1 MALSMDEQRILA
13 EIERRLAADDPYLAG
28 NLSAFTRPRLGASIR
43 AAKGRLLATV
53 VAVAAVALA
62 ALVIYSFVPFRVIAR
77 QNDQPSGQQT
87 TQQAKAKASSRQR
100 QARRP
105 PPRARPRSPVPP
117 SPCRQPSGS
126 RPQYPA
132 STAPG

>member
-28 NLSAFTRPRLGASIR
+28 NLSAFTRPRLVASIR
-43 AAKGRLLATV
+43 AAKGRLMATV

-77 QNDQPSGQQT
+77 QNDQPPGQQT
-87 TQQAKAKASSRQR
+87 TQQAKASPPATASASASPVATGSPPPPPS
-100 QARRP
+100 ARRP
-105 PPRARPRSPVPP
+105 APR
-117 SPCRQPSGS
+117 
-126 RPQYPA
+126 
-132 STAPG
+132 

>member
-53 VAVAAVALA
+53 VAMAAVAVA
-62 ALVIYSFVPFRVIAR
+62 ALMIYSFVPFRVIAR
-77 QNDQPSGQQT
+77 QNDQPPDQQTT
-87 TQQAKAKASSRQR
+87 TQQATASQPAAS
-100 QARRP
+100 ASAPSPASVGSP
-105 PPRARPRSPVPP
+105 PPPP
-117 SPCRQPSGS
+117 A
-126 RPQYPA
+126 PA
-132 STAPG
+132 AGPALH

>member
-77 QNDQPSGQQT
+77 QNDQPPGQQT
-87 TQQAKAKASSRQR
+87 TQQAKASPPAASASESPVASDTPPLTEPASRQP
-100 QARRP
+100 A
-105 PPRARPRSPVPP
+105 PVP
-117 SPCRQPSGS
+117 R
-126 RPQYPA
+126 
-132 STAPG
+132 

>member
-77 QNDQPSGQQT
+77 QNDQPPGQQT
-87 TQQAKAKASSRQR
+87 TQQAKATAS
-100 QARRP
+100 P
-105 PPRARPRSPVPP
+105 PAANASASPVTSDTPALPARARPPAPVP
-117 SPCRQPSGS
+117 R
-126 RPQYPA
+126 
-132 STAPG
+132 